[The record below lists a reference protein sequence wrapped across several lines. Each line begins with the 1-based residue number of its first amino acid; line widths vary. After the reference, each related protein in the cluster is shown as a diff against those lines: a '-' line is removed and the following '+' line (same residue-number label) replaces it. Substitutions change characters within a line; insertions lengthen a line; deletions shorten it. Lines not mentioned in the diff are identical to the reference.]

1 MLGCLIVA
9 LLNVENESKFF
20 FEYSTLVVFIK
31 FTQKQLAL
39 LSTDAT
45 KKGPRITRQQQNT
58 DLKKYYLL
66 DCVSIIRY
74 CIIEQF

>member
-1 MLGCLIVA
+1 MLMCLIVA
-9 LLNVENESKFF
+9 VLNVENESKKK

-31 FTQKQLAL
+31 FTQKEPAL

-45 KKGPRITRQQQNT
+45 IKGPYISRQQQNT
-58 DLKKYYLL
+58 DFKKYYLL
-66 DCVSIIRY
+66 DWVSIIRY

>member
-9 LLNVENESKFF
+9 LSYVGSESKFF

-31 FTQKQLAL
+31 FTQKEPAL

-45 KKGPRITRQQQNT
+45 KKGPRISRQQQNT

>member
-9 LLNVENESKFF
+9 LSYVGSESKFF

-31 FTQKQLAL
+31 FTQKEPAL

-45 KKGPRITRQQQNT
+45 KKGPASPVNNKTQI
-58 DLKKYYLL
+58 
-66 DCVSIIRY
+66 
-74 CIIEQF
+74 

>member
-1 MLGCLIVA
+1 MLMCLIVA
-9 LLNVENESKFF
+9 LLNVENESKKNFSIRLWL
-20 FEYSTLVVFIK
+20 YLN
-31 FTQKQLAL
+31 FTQKELAL

-45 KKGPRITRQQQNT
+45 KKGPRISRQQQNT

-74 CIIEQF
+74 CIIEQI

>member
-1 MLGCLIVA
+1 MLGCLIVT

-20 FEYSTLVVFIK
+20 FEYSTMVVFIK
-31 FTQKQLAL
+31 FTQKEPAL

-45 KKGPRITRQQQNT
+45 KKGPHISCQQQNT
-58 DLKKYYLL
+58 NLKKYYLL
-66 DCVSIIRY
+66 DCVSIMRY

>member
-9 LLNVENESKFF
+9 LLNVENESVFF
-20 FEYSTLVVFIK
+20 FEYSTLVLFLK
-31 FTQKQLAL
+31 FTQKEPTL

-45 KKGPRITRQQQNT
+45 KKGPRNSRQQQNT

>member
-9 LLNVENESKFF
+9 LLNVENESKIF
-20 FEYSTLVVFIK
+20 FEYSTSVVFIK
-31 FTQKQLAL
+31 FTQKEPAL
-39 LSTDAT
+39 LSPDAT
-45 KKGPRITRQQQNT
+45 KKGPRISRQQQNT

-66 DCVSIIRY
+66 DCISIIRY